1 MIRFLVIAVNNA
13 GGGNVMVRVATLLET
28 LQATI
33 DRISVAVDRNNR
45 VVKSVVKLIKQIF
58 Q

>member
-45 VVKSVVKLIKQIF
+45 VVKSVVKLIK
-58 Q
+58 